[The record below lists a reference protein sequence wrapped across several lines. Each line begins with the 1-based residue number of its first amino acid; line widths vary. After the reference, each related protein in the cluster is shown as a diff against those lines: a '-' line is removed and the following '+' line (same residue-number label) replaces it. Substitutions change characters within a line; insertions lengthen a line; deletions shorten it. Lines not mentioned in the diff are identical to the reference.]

1 MRIGLVS
8 DTHGALRPEVLRLL
22 QGVDHILHAGDVG
35 LPSVLTDLGTIAPV
49 TAVWGNTD
57 SFDVR
62 ACTVDRVE
70 VELGGLVIG
79 LAHGHLVATFDQLAD
94 VLPRATAIVHGHSH
108 IPRDDLVGGVRMLN
122 PGSAGPG
129 AAGWPPSVAILEV
142 DADALTI
149 EHLDVATGSTIHV

>member
-8 DTHGALRPEVLRLL
+8 DTHGALRPEVLGLF

-35 LPSVLTDLGTIAPV
+35 LPSVLTDLATIAPV

-62 ACTVDRVE
+62 SSTVDRVE
-70 VELGGLVIG
+70 VELGGLVVG
-79 LAHGHLVATFDQLAD
+79 VAHGHLVSTFDDLAD
-94 VLPRATAIVHGHSH
+94 VFPGADAIVHGHSH
-108 IPRDDLVGGVRMLN
+108 VPRDDLVAGVRMLN

-129 AAGWPPSVAILEV
+129 GAGWAPSVAILDVES
-142 DADALTI
+142 DAITVQ
-149 EHLDVATGSTIHV
+149 HLDVATGSTIHV